1 MVRPAESGAATDLD
15 TGTHTTGDRLRRIQT
30 LTDTELARLGVDEML
45 AEVLERVR
53 DLLEVDTV
61 AVLLLDPSSTFLVA
75 TATRG
80 LEEETSQGVRI
91 PIGRGFAGR
100 IAAEKRPV
108 IIDEVDHSNVLN
120 PILREKGIR
129 SLLGVPLLV
138 AGDVIGVLHVGVL
151 APRAFTAEDAEL
163 LQLAADRIALATRAR
178 MTQAE
183 RTAAAAL
190 QRSLLPGQLPMVPGL
205 EFAARYVPGGGG
217 EVGGDWYDVFELPS
231 GRLCVVVGDVV
242 GRGLPASVA
251 MGRLRSAV
259 RAYALQTEDP
269 AELLRKLDAQVQHF
283 ERDVMATVLCAVLEV
298 DQSVAWVASAGHPPP
313 VRGLAGRSGELVDV
327 VPDPPI
333 GLTPVR
339 RRRTTAVE
347 LPVGSC
353 LVLYTDGLVERRHE
367 PLDVGLDRLT
377 EAVQPGP
384 AEQLC
389 ARIMGRLIGNETSA
403 DDVALLVVTRL
414 EEDGTAPLR
423 LSEPAEPRSLR
434 SVRQSLRA
442 YLASVGATPEE
453 ISDLVLAVG
462 EACANVVEHAYGP
475 GGGLLEV
482 ILEVHGRRVSATVRD
497 TGAWREARGVNRGRG
512 TTLMHGLVDEVHV
525 DRDATGTRVVLEKTL
540 GRKP

>member
-1 MVRPAESGAATDLD
+1 MVRPAESGAATDTD
-15 TGTHTTGDRLRRIQT
+15 THTTGDRLRRIQT

-45 AEVLERVR
+45 TEVLERVR

-61 AVLLLDPSSTFLVA
+61 AVLLLDPSATFLVA

-151 APRAFTAEDAEL
+151 VPRAFTTEDAEL

-190 QRSLLPGQLPMVPGL
+190 QRSLLPGQLPTVPGL
-205 EFAARYVPGGGG
+205 ELAARYVPGGGG
-217 EVGGDWYDVFELPS
+217 EVGGDWYDVFDLPS

-242 GRGLPASVA
+242 GRGLAASVA
-251 MGRLRSAV
+251 MGRLRNAV
-259 RAYALQTEDP
+259 RAYALLTEDP
-269 AELLRKLDAQVQHF
+269 AELLRKLDVQVQHF
-283 ERDVMATVLCAVLEV
+283 ERDVMATVLCAVVEV

-313 VRGLAGRSGELVDV
+313 VRSLAGESGELMDV
-327 VPDPPI
+327 EPDPPI
-333 GLTPVR
+333 GLTPTR
-339 RRRTTAVE
+339 RRRARAVE
-347 LPVGSC
+347 LPAGSC

-367 PLDVGLDRLT
+367 SLDVGLARLT
-377 EAVQPGP
+377 EAVRPAP

-389 ARIMGRLIGNETSA
+389 ARIMGRLIGSRTSA
-403 DDVALLVVTRL
+403 DDVALLVVARPGD
-414 EEDGTAPLR
+414 DGAVPLR
-423 LSEPAEPRSLR
+423 LVEPAEPRSLR

-442 YLASVGATPEE
+442 YLGSVGASPEE

-475 GGGLLEV
+475 GGGVLEV
-482 ILEVHGRRVSATVRD
+482 HLELHGRRVRATVRD

-525 DRDATGTRVVLEKTL
+525 DRDATGTRVVLEKSL
-540 GRKP
+540 GRDT

>member
-1 MVRPAESGAATDLD
+1 MRPAESGAATDTD
-15 TGTHTTGDRLRRIQT
+15 THTTGDRLRRIQT

-45 AEVLERVR
+45 TEVLERVR

-61 AVLLLDPSSTFLVA
+61 AVLLLDPSATFLVA

-151 APRAFTAEDAEL
+151 VPRAFTTEDAEL

-190 QRSLLPGQLPMVPGL
+190 QRSLLPGQLPTVPGL
-205 EFAARYVPGGGG
+205 ELAARYVPGGGG
-217 EVGGDWYDVFELPS
+217 EVGGDWYDVFDLPS

-242 GRGLPASVA
+242 GRGLAASVA
-251 MGRLRSAV
+251 MGRLRNAV
-259 RAYALQTEDP
+259 RAYALLTEDP
-269 AELLRKLDAQVQHF
+269 AELLRKLDVQVQHF
-283 ERDVMATVLCAVLEV
+283 ERDVMATVLCAVVEV

-313 VRGLAGRSGELVDV
+313 VRSLAGESGELMDV
-327 VPDPPI
+327 EPDPPI
-333 GLTPVR
+333 GLTPTR
-339 RRRTTAVE
+339 RRRARAVE
-347 LPVGSC
+347 LPAGSC

-367 PLDVGLDRLT
+367 SLDVGLARLT
-377 EAVQPGP
+377 EAVRPAP

-389 ARIMGRLIGNETSA
+389 ARIMGRLIGSRTSA
-403 DDVALLVVTRL
+403 DDVALLVVARPGD
-414 EEDGTAPLR
+414 DGAVPLR
-423 LSEPAEPRSLR
+423 LVEPAEPRSLR

-442 YLASVGATPEE
+442 YLGSVGASPEE

-475 GGGLLEV
+475 GGGVLEV
-482 ILEVHGRRVSATVRD
+482 HLELHGRRVRATVRD

-525 DRDATGTRVVLEKTL
+525 DRDATGTRVVLEKSL
-540 GRKP
+540 GRDT

>member
-1 MVRPAESGAATDLD
+1 MRPAESGAATD
-15 TGTHTTGDRLRRIQT
+15 TGTHTTRDRLRRIQT

-100 IAAEKRPV
+100 IAAERRPV

-151 APRAFTAEDAEL
+151 VPRAFTSEDAEL
-163 LQLAADRIALATRAR
+163 LQLAADRIALATQAR

-190 QRSLLPGQLPMVPGL
+190 QRSLLPGQLPVVPGL
-205 EFAARYVPGGGG
+205 ELAARYVPGDGG
-217 EVGGDWYDVFELPS
+217 EVGGDWYDVFDLPS

-242 GRGLPASVA
+242 GRGLQASVA

-259 RAYALQTEDP
+259 RAYALLTEDP
-269 AELLRKLDAQVQHF
+269 AELLRKLDVQVQHF
-283 ERDVMATVLCAVLEV
+283 ERDVMATVLCAVVEV

-313 VRGLAGRSGELVDV
+313 VRGLTGRSGELMQVE
-327 VPDPPI
+327 PDPPI

-339 RRRTTAVE
+339 RRHAHAVD

-353 LVLYTDGLVERRHE
+353 LVLYTDGLVERRNE
-367 PLDVGLDRLT
+367 SLDVGLARLT
-377 EAVQPGP
+377 EAVRPGP

-389 ARIMGRLIGNETSA
+389 ARIMGRLIGSRTSA
-403 DDVALLVVTRL
+403 DDVALLVVARPG
-414 EEDGTAPLR
+414 DNGTAPLR
-423 LSEPAEPRSLR
+423 LTEPAEPRSLR

-442 YLASVGATPEE
+442 YLGSVGATPEE
-453 ISDLVLAVG
+453 ISDLVLAIG

-482 ILEVHGRRVSATVRD
+482 HLEMHGRRVSATIRD

-512 TTLMHGLVDEVHV
+512 TALMHGLVDEVHV
-525 DRDATGTRVVLEKTL
+525 DRDATGTRVVLEKVL
-540 GRKP
+540 RSGS

>member
-1 MVRPAESGAATDLD
+1 MVRPAESGAATDTD
-15 TGTHTTGDRLRRIQT
+15 THTTGDRLRRIQT

-100 IAAEKRPV
+100 IAAEKSPV

-190 QRSLLPGQLPMVPGL
+190 QRSLLPGQLPTVPGL
-205 EFAARYVPGGGG
+205 ELAARYVPGGGG
-217 EVGGDWYDVFELPS
+217 EVGGDWYDVFDLPS

-242 GRGLPASVA
+242 GRGLQASVA

-259 RAYALQTEDP
+259 RAYALLTEDP
-269 AELLRKLDAQVQHF
+269 AELLRRLDVQVQHF
-283 ERDVMATVLCAVLEV
+283 ERDVMATVLCAVVEV

-313 VRGLAGRSGELVDV
+313 VRSLAGCSGELMDV
-327 VPDPPI
+327 EPDPPI

-339 RRRTTAVE
+339 RRRARAVE
-347 LPVGSC
+347 LPLGSC

-367 PLDVGLDRLT
+367 SLDVGLARLT
-377 EAVQPGP
+377 EAVRPGP

-389 ARIMGRLIGNETSA
+389 ARIMGRLIGSRSSA
-403 DDVALLVVTRL
+403 DDVALLVVARPGD
-414 EEDGTAPLR
+414 DGTVPLR
-423 LSEPAEPRSLR
+423 LAEPAEPRSLR

-442 YLASVGATPEE
+442 YLSSVGATPEE

-475 GGGLLEV
+475 GGGVLEV
-482 ILEVHGRRVSATVRD
+482 HLEMHGRRVSATVRD

-525 DRDATGTRVVLEKTL
+525 DRDATGTRVVLEKSL
-540 GRKP
+540 GSDS

>member
-1 MVRPAESGAATDLD
+1 MVRPAERAATDI
-15 TGTHTTGDRLRRIQT
+15 GTHTTGDRLRRIQT

-45 AEVLERVR
+45 AEMLERVR
-53 DLLEVDTV
+53 DLLEVDTT
-61 AVLLLDPSSTFLVA
+61 AVLLLDPSATFLVA

-80 LEEETSQGVRI
+80 LEEETRQGVRI
-91 PIGRGFAGR
+91 PLGKGFAGK
-100 IAAEKRPV
+100 IAAQKRPV
-108 IIDEVDHSNVLN
+108 IIDQVDHSNVMN

-138 AGDVIGVLHVGVL
+138 GGDVIGVLHVGTLV
-151 APRAFTAEDAEL
+151 PRAFTSEDAEL

-190 QRSLLPGQLPMVPGL
+190 QRSLLPGALPSVPGL
-205 EFAARYVPGGGG
+205 ELAARYVPGGGG
-217 EVGGDWYDVFELPS
+217 EVGGDWYDVFDLPS

-242 GRGLPASVA
+242 GRGLQVSVA

-259 RAYALQTEDP
+259 RAYALLTEDP
-269 AELLRKLDAQVQHF
+269 AELLRKLDVQVQHF
-283 ERDVMATVLCAVLEV
+283 ERDVMATVLCAVVEV

-313 VRGLAGRSGELVDV
+313 VRALPGQAGELVAVD
-327 VPDPPI
+327 PDPPI
-333 GLTPVR
+333 GLVPTR
-339 RRRTTAVE
+339 RRGAHAVE

-367 PLDVGLDRLT
+367 PLDVGLERLT
-377 EAVQPGP
+377 DAVRPGP

-403 DDVALLVVTRL
+403 DDVALLVVVRPG
-414 EEDGTAPLR
+414 DDATAPLR
-423 LSEPAEPRSLR
+423 LAEPAEPRSLR
-434 SVRQSLRA
+434 TVRQALRS
-442 YLASVGATPEE
+442 YLGTVGASAEE
-453 ISDLVLAVG
+453 MSDLVLAVG

-482 ILEVHGRRVSATVRD
+482 HLEMHGQRVSATVRD

-540 GRKP
+540 GGKP